1 MASYNNTLRQR
12 IFNSIGCLRT
22 IDIEKSKY
30 RNQPTSVLGCKEL
43 WKRMTRCPKGHSQ
56 GDSKL

>member
-1 MASYNNTLRQR
+1 MASYNNTLQQW

-22 IDIEKSKY
+22 ISIDKSKY
-30 RNQPTSVLGCKEL
+30 RNQPTSVLEYKIL